1 MKSITI
7 IMQKTCVV
15 SNLFDV
21 PDSVYEEIVR
31 TQRIPDEYFDIME
44 KECKEET
51 EVEYDYRVEDYNSDR
66 VIVDWE

>member
-31 TQRIPDEYFDIME
+31 THRIPDEYFDIMK
-44 KECKEET
+44 KECNEET
-51 EVEYDYRVEDYNSDR
+51 EVDYDYRVEDYNSDR